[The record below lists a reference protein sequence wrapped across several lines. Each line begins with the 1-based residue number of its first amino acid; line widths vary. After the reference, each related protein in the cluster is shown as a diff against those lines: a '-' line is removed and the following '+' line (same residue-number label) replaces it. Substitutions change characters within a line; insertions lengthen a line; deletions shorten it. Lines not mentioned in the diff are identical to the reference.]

1 MGQQILHIKERVAPF
16 LAVDTLPSHVLG
28 LLHLAGLRSHWVVH
42 THVVG
47 HLSALALPATVP
59 IGVIATGNFFY
70 RDLHFTFYP
79 TPEKNMISRGEA
91 GNKPFFCKMY
101 TNAIFELVPSY
112 IECNFSIKF
121 HAHVSSSSQLPISSS
136 VVPRSFWKLK

>member
-42 THVVG
+42 PHVVG

-59 IGVIATGNFFY
+59 IGVIATGKFF
-70 RDLHFTFYP
+70 LQGSTFYILSHP
-79 TPEKNMISRGEA
+79 RK
-91 GNKPFFCKMY
+91 KY
-101 TNAIFELVPSY
+101 DFEGGGW
-112 IECNFSIKF
+112 E
-121 HAHVSSSSQLPISSS
+121 
-136 VVPRSFWKLK
+136 